1 MAPKLKNSGKAN
13 KSSKNGKSS
22 SYLADDRNFEVF
34 STQLAKLGLQLRD
47 VTGDGNCCFRALS
60 DQMIGNE
67 SQHLDFR
74 KRVCQYMKQNR
85 DEFEP
90 FIAALI
96 DDEDENDAKAKKTSK
111 KLDAFENYIKNLEIP
126 GTYAD
131 NASLV
136 AFARLYNLNINIY
149 QLELPIWTI
158 NGIKNV
164 NKRCRQLHLSYHNGE
179 HYSSIR
185 RIGDSTNTPTD
196 IYFNDASSNV
206 DTKKPAKASSAKTAS
221 NSFYFESDDYEDEI
235 DPNFSYTENMQ
246 NFNVEQVMNVTN
258 CHDIGL
264 IISTLNE
271 NSNDVQSTIID
282 LFAQIKLDEQGLS
295 SGGEKSDPKNR
306 AKKQPLP
313 KKPASKKIEKKLRQ
327 AERQKALVESKQP
340 SSCTTE
346 SNSDV
351 HINSSTIEIK
361 SI

>member
-13 KSSKNGKSS
+13 KSSKSAKSS

-34 STQLAKLGLQLRD
+34 STQLAKIGLQLRD

-96 DDEDENDAKAKKTSK
+96 DEEDENDAKARKNSK
-111 KLDAFENYIKNLEIP
+111 KLDAFENYIKNLETP

-136 AFARLYNLNINIY
+136 AFARLYDLNINIY
-149 QLELPIWTI
+149 QLDLPIWTI

-185 RIGDSTNTPTD
+185 RIGDATNTPTD
-196 IYFNDASSNV
+196 IYFNDSSPNV
-206 DTKKPAKASSAKTAS
+206 DTKKALKTSAKVAS
-221 NSFYFESDDYEDEI
+221 NSFYFESDDYEDDI

-246 NFNVEQVMNVTN
+246 NFNVDQVINVTN

-264 IISTLNE
+264 IVATLNE

-282 LFAQIKLDEQGLS
+282 LFAQIKLDEQSVS
-295 SGGEKSDPKNR
+295 SGEKSDPKKR
-306 AKKQPLP
+306 AKKSV
-313 KKPASKKIEKKLRQ
+313 SKKSEKKSRQ

-340 SSCTTE
+340 SSCTTA
-346 SNSDV
+346 SNAEPL
-351 HINSSTIEIK
+351 INSSKIEIK